1 MKGLEERINELERA
15 AEDIERLAK
24 AKNTEGKDDE
34 TRRLATRGALV
45 SIARQLDVAIRHEK
59 MGVIPTSARS
69 LLGPSVFKHSTLG
82 TTRGI
87 TSDFDYYQT
96 SGADIRGGQRFMDM
110 FAKRFIGTNTTT
122 RRIRPVPSGPGA
134 GDVNE
139 GEPKSTRQY
148 AFNETDFPFSKLAVT
163 DTITQEIVI
172 ADSGERAA
180 NFIVDAL
187 AEHVKDVLNQR
198 LINYLAS
205 NGTAFNS
212 AQFAAHLNIPAGTGA
227 RWHDL
232 VAAAQLQFEQTF
244 ADHFLDIKYGDI
256 LLAPIPVYWGILQD
270 RKGAGLDLY
279 YGDISPLGNLSLE
292 AIWKDYS
299 GSRLILAHTEGLTIE
314 LVDDVQIY
322 YNRVVDEGSER
333 NLFRVTVEVYYRFVP
348 AKQPL
353 PAIVSDNP
361 LADLQA
367 LTPYYEGAVQGHTGE
382 H

>member
-1 MKGLEERINELERA
+1 MKELEERINELERA

-24 AKNTEGKDDE
+24 AKSTEGKEDE
-34 TRRLATRGALV
+34 PHKLATRGAIISL
-45 SIARQLDVAIRHEK
+45 ARRLDLAMRQEK
-59 MGVIPTSARS
+59 MGIIPTSART
-69 LLGPSVFKHSTLG
+69 LLGPSVFRHSTLG

-96 SGADIRGGQRFMDM
+96 SEADIRGGQRFMDR
-110 FAKRFIGTNTTT
+110 FSKRFIGTNSTA
-122 RRIRPVPSGPGA
+122 RKIRPIPSGSGA
-134 GDVNE
+134 GGVNE
-139 GEPKSTRQY
+139 GAPKPTRQY
-148 AFNETDFPFSKLAVT
+148 AFTETDYLFSKMAVT

-180 NFIVDAL
+180 NFIIDAL
-187 AEHVKDVLNQR
+187 AEHLKDVLNQA
-198 LINYLAS
+198 LINYIAS
-205 NGTAFNS
+205 NSTAFDS
-212 AQFAAHLNIPAGTGA
+212 AQFSGYLNIPSGTGA

-232 VAAAQLQFEQTF
+232 LTAAQLQFERTF
-244 ADHFLDIKYGDI
+244 ADHFLDIKYGNI

-299 GSRLILAHTEGLTIE
+299 GDRLILAHTEGLTIE
-314 LVDDVQIY
+314 LVDEVQIY

-333 NLFRVTVEVYYRFVP
+333 NLYRVTVEVYYRFVP
-348 AKQPL
+348 AKQQL
-353 PAIVSDNP
+353 PAIVSINP

-367 LTPYYEGAVQGHTGE
+367 LTPAA
-382 H
+382 

>member
-1 MKGLEERINELERA
+1 MKELEERINELERA

-24 AKNTEGKDDE
+24 AKSTEGKEDE
-34 TRRLATRGALV
+34 THKLATRGAIISL
-45 SIARQLDVAIRHEK
+45 ARRLDLAMRQEK
-59 MGVIPTSARS
+59 MGAIPTSARS
-69 LLGPSVFKHSTLG
+69 LLGPSVFRHSTLG

-110 FAKRFIGTNTTT
+110 FAKRFIGTNSTA
-122 RRIRPVPSGPGA
+122 RKIRPVPSGPGA

-139 GEPKSTRQY
+139 GDPKPTRQY
-148 AFNETDFPFSKLAVT
+148 AFNETDYSFSKLAVT

-180 NFIVDAL
+180 NFIIDAL
-187 AEHVKDVLNQR
+187 AEHLKDVLNSR
-198 LINYLAS
+198 LINYLS
-205 NGTAFNS
+205 TNGTAFNP
-212 AQFAAHLNIPAGTGA
+212 AQFAQYLNIPTGTGA

-232 VAAAQLQFEQTF
+232 LAAAQLQFERTF
-244 ADHFLDIKYGDI
+244 ADHFLDIKYGNI
-256 LLAPIPVYWGILQD
+256 LLVPVPVYWGILQD

-279 YGDISPLGNLSLE
+279 YEEIYPLDNLGLE

-314 LVDDVQIY
+314 LVDEVQIY

-333 NLFRVTVEVYYRFVP
+333 NLYRVTVEVYYRFVP

-353 PAIVSDNP
+353 PAIVSANP

-367 LTPYYEGAVQGHTGE
+367 LTPAA
-382 H
+382 

>member
-1 MKGLEERINELERA
+1 MKGLEERINEIERA

-24 AKNTEGKDDE
+24 AKNVEGKEDE
-34 TRRLATRGALV
+34 TRKLAARGAVLNL
-45 SIARQLDVAIRHEK
+45 ARQLHLALRQEDRGSIA
-59 MGVIPTSARS
+59 TSART
-69 LLGPSVFKHSTLG
+69 LLTPSVFKHSMLG

-96 SGADIRGGQRFMDM
+96 SEADIRGGQRFMDM
-110 FAKRFIGTNTTT
+110 FAKRFIGTNATLRKITPT
-122 RRIRPVPSGPGA
+122 PSGPGA
-134 GDVNE
+134 GDVAE
-139 GEPKSTRQY
+139 GAPKPTRQY
-148 AFNETDFPFSKLAVT
+148 AFIETDYPFSKLAVT

-180 NFIVDAL
+180 NFIIDAL
-187 AEHVKDVLNQR
+187 TEHLKDVLNQR

-205 NGTAFNS
+205 NSTTFNP
-212 AQFAAHLNIPAGTGA
+212 AQFARYLNIPSGTGA

-232 VAAAQLQFEQTF
+232 LTAVQLQFERTF
-244 ADHFLDIKYGDI
+244 ADHFLDIKYGNI

-299 GSRLILAHTEGLTIE
+299 GGRLILAHTEGLTIE
-314 LVDDVQIY
+314 LVDEVQIY
-322 YNRVVDEGSER
+322 YNRVVDEGSDR
-333 NLFRVTVEVYYRFVP
+333 NLYRVTVEVYYRFVP

-353 PAIVSDNP
+353 PAIVVGDP

-367 LTPYYEGAVQGHTGE
+367 LTP
-382 H
+382 

>member
-1 MKGLEERINELERA
+1 MKGLEERINEIERA

-24 AKNTEGKDDE
+24 AKSTEGKEDE
-34 TRRLATRGALV
+34 THKLATRGAIISL
-45 SIARQLDVAIRHEK
+45 ARRLDLAMRQEK
-59 MGVIPTSARS
+59 MGAIPTSARS
-69 LLGPSVFKHSTLG
+69 LLGPSVFRHSTLG

-110 FAKRFIGTNTTT
+110 FAKRFVGTNSTA
-122 RRIRPVPSGPGA
+122 RKIRPLPSGPGA

-139 GEPKSTRQY
+139 GDPKPTRQY
-148 AFNETDFPFSKLAVT
+148 AFNGTDYSFSKLAVT

-180 NFIVDAL
+180 NFIIDAL
-187 AEHVKDVLNQR
+187 AEHLKDVLNSR
-198 LINYLAS
+198 LINYLS
-205 NGTAFNS
+205 TNGTAFNP
-212 AQFAAHLNIPAGTGA
+212 AQFAQYLNIPTGTGA

-232 VAAAQLQFEQTF
+232 LAAAQLQFERTF
-244 ADHFLDIKYGDI
+244 ADHFLDIKYGNI
-256 LLAPIPVYWGILQD
+256 LLVPVPVYWGILQD

-279 YGDISPLGNLSLE
+279 YEEIYPLDNLGLE

-314 LVDDVQIY
+314 LVDEVQIY

-333 NLFRVTVEVYYRFVP
+333 NLYRVTVEVYYRFVP

-353 PAIVSDNP
+353 PAIVSANP

-367 LTPYYEGAVQGHTGE
+367 LTPAA
-382 H
+382 

>member
-1 MKGLEERINELERA
+1 MKALEERINALEQA
-15 AEDIERLAK
+15 AADIERLAK
-24 AKNTEGKDDE
+24 AKSSEDKEDDIQ
-34 TRRLATRGALV
+34 RLATRGALV
-45 SIARQLDVAIRHEK
+45 SVARQLDVAMRQEK

-110 FAKRFIGTNTTT
+110 FTKRFVGKNTTS

-139 GEPKSTRQY
+139 GDPKPTRAY
-148 AFNETDFPFSKLAVT
+148 SFTETDYAFSKLAVT

-180 NFIVDAL
+180 NFIIDAL
-187 AEHVKDVLNQR
+187 VEHVKDALNQR

-205 NGTAFNS
+205 NGTAFNPT
-212 AQFAAHLNIPAGTGA
+212 QFAGYLNIPSGTGA

-232 VAAAQLQFEQTF
+232 LAAAQLQFEQTF
-244 ADHFLDIKYGDI
+244 ADHFLDIKYGNI
-256 LLAPIPVYWGILQD
+256 VLAPVRAYWGILQD

-279 YGDISPLGNLSLE
+279 YDQFPPIDNIGIE
-292 AIWKDYS
+292 AIWKDYT
-299 GSRLILAHTEGLTIE
+299 GGRLIVAHTEGLTIE

-348 AKQPL
+348 AKEPL
-353 PAIVSDNP
+353 PAIVIGDA

-367 LTPYYEGAVQGHTGE
+367 LTP
-382 H
+382 

>member
-1 MKGLEERINELERA
+1 MKGLEERINKLEQA

-24 AKNTEGKDDE
+24 VKGTEDKEDE
-34 TRRLATRGALV
+34 ARKLAARGALV
-45 SIARQLDVAIRHEK
+45 SVARQLSVAMRQEK
-59 MGVIPTSARS
+59 MGAIPASARTI
-69 LLGPSVFKHSTLG
+69 LGPSVFRHSTLG

-96 SGADIRGGQRFMDM
+96 AGADIRGGQRFMDR
-110 FAKRFIGTNTTT
+110 FAKRFIGTNATS

-134 GDVNE
+134 GDGNE
-139 GEPKSTRQY
+139 GDPKPTRQY
-148 AFNETDFPFSKLAVT
+148 AFIETDYPFAKLAVT

-180 NFIVDAL
+180 NFIIDAL
-187 AEHVKDVLNQR
+187 AEHLKDVLNQR

-205 NGTAFNS
+205 NGTTFNP
-212 AQFAAHLNIPAGTGA
+212 AQFAGYLNIPSGTGA

-279 YGDISPLGNLSLE
+279 YGDISPLGNLSLDS
-292 AIWKDYS
+292 IWKYYS
-299 GSRLILAHTEGLTIE
+299 GGRLILAHTEGLTIE
-314 LVDDVQIY
+314 LVDEVQIY
-322 YNRVVDEGSER
+322 YNRVVDEAADR
-333 NLFRVTVEVYYRFVP
+333 NLYRVTIEVYYRFVP

-353 PAIVSDNP
+353 PAIVVADP
-361 LADLQA
+361 LNDLQA
-367 LTPYYEGAVQGHTGE
+367 LAP
-382 H
+382 

>member
-1 MKGLEERINELERA
+1 MKGLEERINEIERA

-24 AKNTEGKDDE
+24 AKGTEDKDDE
-34 TRRLATRGALV
+34 ARKLAARGAIV
-45 SIARQLDVAIRHEK
+45 SIARQLSVAMRQEK
-59 MGVIPTSARS
+59 MGAIPTSARS
-69 LLGPSVFKHSTLG
+69 LLGPSVFRHSTLG

-110 FAKRFIGTNTTT
+110 FAKRFIGTNSTA
-122 RRIRPVPSGPGA
+122 RKIRPVPSGPGA

-139 GEPKSTRQY
+139 GDPKPTRQY
-148 AFNETDFPFSKLAVT
+148 AFNETDYSFSKLAVT

-180 NFIVDAL
+180 NFIIDAL
-187 AEHVKDVLNQR
+187 AEHLKDVLNSR
-198 LINYLAS
+198 LINYLS
-205 NGTAFNS
+205 TNGTAFNP
-212 AQFAAHLNIPAGTGA
+212 AQFAQYLNIPTGTGA

-232 VAAAQLQFEQTF
+232 LAAAQLQFERTF
-244 ADHFLDIKYGDI
+244 ADHFLDIKYGNI
-256 LLAPIPVYWGILQD
+256 LLVPVPVYWGILQD

-279 YGDISPLGNLSLE
+279 YEEIYPLDNLGLE

-314 LVDDVQIY
+314 LVDEVQIY

-333 NLFRVTVEVYYRFVP
+333 NLYRVTVEVYYRFVP

-353 PAIVSDNP
+353 PAIVSANP

-367 LTPYYEGAVQGHTGE
+367 LTPAA
-382 H
+382 